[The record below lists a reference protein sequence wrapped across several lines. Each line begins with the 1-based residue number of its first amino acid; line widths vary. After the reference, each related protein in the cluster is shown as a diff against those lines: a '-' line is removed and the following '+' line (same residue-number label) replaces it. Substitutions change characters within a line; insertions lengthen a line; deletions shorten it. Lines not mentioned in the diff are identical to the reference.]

1 MQKQSMTRRRAW
13 RGAPRS
19 RSSQTRGAT
28 ARASPLEPY
37 FPVADAVAALFSPW
51 VEAVIHDLELDAV
64 AYIANPFSPREPG
77 DPSDLKEIHFAP
89 DARVIG
95 PYEKINWD
103 GRRIRS
109 ISVLLR
115 NEASAP
121 IGMLC
126 LNADVTQF
134 EAMRRTLDGLL
145 GIAEVSDTGTVEA
158 AFRDDWHERIN
169 RFLASWTHQR
179 GTTVDR
185 LDRSARRELIG
196 ALYQAGGFEG
206 RRSPAYVA
214 SILGV
219 SRATVYNELALLKK
233 GAAA

>member
-1 MQKQSMTRRRAW
+1 MQKRAMSRRRAW
-13 RGAPRS
+13 SGGS
-19 RSSQTRGAT
+19 RSQSSRTGP
-28 ARASPLEPY
+28 ARSSALEPY
-37 FPVADAVAALFSPW
+37 FPVADALAALFSPW
-51 VEAVIHDLELDAV
+51 VEAVIHDVQLDTV

-77 DPSDLKEIHFAP
+77 DPSDLKEIDFAP

-103 GRRIRS
+103 GRRIRA

-115 NEASAP
+115 NDASVP

-126 LNADVTQF
+126 VNADVTQF
-134 EAMRRTLDGLL
+134 EAMRRTLEGLL
-145 GIAEVSDTGTVEA
+145 GVAHVSEAAEA

-169 RFLASWTHQR
+169 RFVASWIQQR
-179 GTTVDR
+179 ATTVDR
-185 LDRSARRELIG
+185 LDRNARRELIG

-214 SILGV
+214 SLLGV

-233 GAAA
+233 RAAA

>member
-1 MQKQSMTRRRAW
+1 M
-13 RGAPRS
+13 
-19 RSSQTRGAT
+19 
-28 ARASPLEPY
+28 
-37 FPVADAVAALFSPW
+37 AALFSPW
-51 VEAVIHDLELDAV
+51 VEAVIHDLELDTV

-115 NEASAP
+115 NEVPAL

-126 LNADVTQF
+126 VNADVTQF
-134 EAMRRTLDGLL
+134 EAMRRTLEGLL
-145 GIAEVSDTGTVEA
+145 GVAGVSDKGAVES

-179 GTTVDR
+179 ATTVDR
-185 LDRSARRELIG
+185 LDRNARRELIG

-219 SRATVYNELALLKK
+219 SRATVYNELALLRK